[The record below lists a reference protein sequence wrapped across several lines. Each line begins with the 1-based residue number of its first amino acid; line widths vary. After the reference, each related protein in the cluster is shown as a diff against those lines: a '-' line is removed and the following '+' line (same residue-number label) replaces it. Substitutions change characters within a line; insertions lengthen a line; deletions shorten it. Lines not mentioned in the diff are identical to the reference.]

1 MEKIVEY
8 SVDEKVSY
16 TWTLTTLENG
26 KSPVKFKDI
35 EKLKYDCVIGI
46 IFWRSERIFD
56 LDGRMCDGQDE
67 IERKYYF
74 GKEYNYNDLPENARL
89 ENINSLL
96 VKEQVEA
103 QNPKC
108 VVTRE
113 NEVYLLEDCGYYI
126 TDDCE
131 KVVIDPD
138 DLDKIKEITKDGIV
152 YVSQNEN
159 NGAENQENGEGIEQ

>member
-67 IERKYYF
+67 IE
-74 GKEYNYNDLPENARL
+74 
-89 ENINSLL
+89 INTS
-96 VKEQVEA
+96 A
-103 QNPKC
+103 NN
-108 VVTRE
+108 TTIMI
-113 NEVYLLEDCGYYI
+113 YLKMQCS
-126 TDDCE
+126 
-131 KVVIDPD
+131 
-138 DLDKIKEITKDGIV
+138 KILIHFWLK
-152 YVSQNEN
+152 NR
-159 NGAENQENGEGIEQ
+159 